1 MAKEDKS
8 VWKIFFEGLKIF
20 CFNFHKFF
28 LYMAF
33 PVLGQI
39 LGLVLIF
46 GLTYWYTES
55 LPDLIQKYPTFNNF
69 STILIVMLLITVPGL
84 LIWAKAFWDYLVAY
98 GALNSMTEGALN
110 TGRVYDFSAHKGF
123 VTKKTL

>member
-110 TGRVYDFSAHKGF
+110 TAEYMTLAL
-123 VTKKTL
+123 TKVL